1 MTFCVLVIQAAA
13 PKYFISEWVAYKEQ
27 EGIAPSSRSWM
38 AEIRVQ
44 VSLVGPFPGHSL
56 LTVSLHVDE
65 AREPRGISLLRT
77 LIPFMK
83 TQLSCPSP
91 PTKAPLTYTIIL
103 GIRVSTYEFGGVHQ
117 HLDHSIQRR
126 FN

>member
-1 MTFCVLVIQAAA
+1 MKSRNVLPPALEAGWLRS
-13 PKYFISEWVAYKEQ
+13 KCK
-27 EGIAPSSRSWM
+27 SRWW
-38 AEIRVQ
+38 
-44 VSLVGPFPGHSL
+44 GPFPDHGL

-65 AREPRGISLLRT
+65 AREPCGISLLRT

-103 GIRVSTYEFGGVHQ
+103 GIRMSTYEFVGYTN
-117 HLDHSIQRR
+117 I
-126 FN
+126 